1 MPILDHSVVGAQ
13 VWAFETL
20 LHDAVLKVSKT
31 DAECPPATPQCVG
44 SWTRLQ
50 LQNAPSLSE
59 LRGLEAMVRLRIPL
73 GLLLRSTLAYTWGEG
88 PRVGG
93 LGYGTTGVILGERVP
108 LSRVPPLHGSAELI
122 GTPGFAVVDL
132 RSSFRVHDRVQLG
145 GVLENVGNVAYRYHG
160 SSVNGPGRGF
170 MLSMKID

>member
-1 MPILDHSVVGAQ
+1 MQISSRAGDDSGAGRDLRSLGDRGAGVG
-13 VWAFETL
+13 VETL

-122 GTPGFAVVDL
+122 WQRAKL
-132 RSSFRVHDRVQLG
+132 
-145 GVLENVGNVAYRYHG
+145 
-160 SSVNGPGRGF
+160 
-170 MLSMKID
+170 